1 MRYDWLGICLEMMAE
16 YYPVDIHKKADTEK
30 YWSISEH
37 TMRLMEY
44 SGISRRST
52 NDEKLDRRNDL
63 VKDMIRIFTAMSLIE
78 TTDGDTEIN
87 SDNVAL
93 NNLLLLS
100 IISG

>member
-1 MRYDWLGICLEMMAE
+1 MQYDWLGICLEMMAE
-16 YYPVDIHKKADTEK
+16 YYPVDIHTKADAEK

-44 SGISRRST
+44 SGISRHCAD
-52 NDEKLDRRNDL
+52 DEKLDACNGL
-63 VKDMIRIFTAMSLIE
+63 IKDMIRIFTAMSLTE
-78 TTDGDTEIN
+78 ATENDTDVN

-100 IISG
+100 IMR